1 MAVHAAITSTF
12 YLCLFW
18 ILFFSLHLSKS
29 FFVSFFHRLWTWS
42 FGITGCSRKV
52 HPLCWPAAGK
62 VINKPLKICWS
73 QWAQPTWST
82 IGNQNDCFLFYSIQ
96 LFISN
101 NHSPCIHTTDR
112 CKFSMTGFLDFF
124 EQKLEFCSTLC
135 RLISAFVE
143 SFLPFLPLL
152 CSLVD
157 SCCTGQPQTLYWF
170 ITELFGH
177 GTERQNLPGTKCL
190 LQCLGTFFGQRAKV
204 WPSIWRRRGKQNG
217 LNLWVDAECVLCD
230 IIHNNYL

>member
-1 MAVHAAITSTF
+1 M
-12 YLCLFW
+12 
-18 ILFFSLHLSKS
+18 LFFSLHLSKGFFYS
-29 FFVSFFHRLWTWS
+29 FVSFFHRLWTWS
-42 FGITGCSRKV
+42 FGIPGCNKKV

-101 NHSPCIHTTDR
+101 NHSPCIHTTSR

-135 RLISAFVE
+135 RLISALVE

-152 CSLVD
+152 CSLVY

-177 GTERQNLPGTKCL
+177 GTERQNLPNVMSSSDKMSSSVFGDFFWTKGQGL
-190 LQCLGTFFGQRAKV
+190 TF
-204 WPSIWRRRGKQNG
+204 
-217 LNLWVDAECVLCD
+217 
-230 IIHNNYL
+230 YLKTQGETKWTKPLSGCWMCFMWHHT

>member
-42 FGITGCSRKV
+42 FGITGCSKKV

-143 SFLPFLPLL
+143 SFLPFFTSTLFFGRFL
-152 CSLVD
+152 
-157 SCCTGQPQTLYWF
+157 LYWTTSDTLLVYNRA
-170 ITELFGH
+170 IWTWNWETKLTWDKMSSSVFGDFFW
-177 GTERQNLPGTKCL
+177 TKGQGL
-190 LQCLGTFFGQRAKV
+190 TFYLKTQ
-204 WPSIWRRRGKQNG
+204 GKTKWTKPLSG
-217 LNLWVDAECVLCD
+217 CWMCFMW
-230 IIHNNYL
+230 HHT